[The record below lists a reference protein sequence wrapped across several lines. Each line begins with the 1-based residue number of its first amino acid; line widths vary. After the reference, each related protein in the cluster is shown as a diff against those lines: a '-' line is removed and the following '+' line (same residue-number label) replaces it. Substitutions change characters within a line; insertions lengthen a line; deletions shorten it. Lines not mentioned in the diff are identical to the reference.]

1 MDSGVNTGADKTK
14 ENCMRRII
22 LLLLIFAMTIMACSK
37 KEEPA
42 SAKALKA
49 FKKLETNI
57 QVGIS
62 YNDYG
67 PALRDAQLGFNMFL
81 ENPEAK
87 TQPEL
92 TKSLQKVIDH
102 YNVAGTLFKELV
114 ERNNC
119 LDPTKAKLILDAYPE
134 ASTAIATGDGVL
146 GCKSGWMN
154 VKTVMIIIWKK
165 ASDELE
171 KSTAM
176 L

>member
-1 MDSGVNTGADKTK
+1 MDSGVITGADERK

-37 KEEPA
+37 KEESS
-42 SAKALKA
+42 SAKALRA
-49 FKKLETNI
+49 LKKLETNI

-67 PALRDAQLGFNMFL
+67 PALGDAQLGLNMFL
-81 ENPEAK
+81 ETPEAK
-87 TQPEL
+87 TRPEL
-92 TKSLQKVIDH
+92 TKSLQKVMNH
-102 YNVAGTLFKELV
+102 YNVSGTLFKELV

-119 LDPTKAKLILDAYPE
+119 LEPKEAKLILDAYPE

-171 KSTAM
+171 KATAM